1 MATKL
6 LQIARK
12 VVDGLIWVSVGL
24 AALGLIFE
32 VIVIVIDVMGRAA
45 GRPLYG
51 SLDLITMGFVIIVFG
66 AMSLCDRRGGHV
78 SVDLFEPFLPP
89 VLNRGINAFS
99 ALLGAVI
106 FFALAWAV
114 YDSSRISIMLNLS
127 TNLLELPKAWFQYLL
142 CFFAVTTGLAM
153 LLRSVEISVMNVDV
167 RHQGED
173 VDHV

>member
-1 MATKL
+1 MVDEFFFFASAPVVFPASANRLNTQMVAWARSPCKSMPSATTED
-6 LQIARK
+6 
-12 VVDGLIWVSVGL
+12 VVDDVS
-24 AALGLIFE
+24 ATAI
-32 VIVIVIDVMGRAA
+32 
-45 GRPLYG
+45 
-51 SLDLITMGFVIIVFG
+51 LDKDSKKETI
-66 AMSLCDRRGGHV
+66 
-78 SVDLFEPFLPP
+78 
-89 VLNRGINAFS
+89 FS

>member
-1 MATKL
+1 
-6 LQIARK
+6 
-12 VVDGLIWVSVGL
+12 
-24 AALGLIFE
+24 
-32 VIVIVIDVMGRAA
+32 
-45 GRPLYG
+45 
-51 SLDLITMGFVIIVFG
+51 
-66 AMSLCDRRGGHV
+66 MSLCDRRGGHV
-78 SVDLFEPFLPP
+78 SVDLFEPFLPQI
-89 VLNRGINAFS
+89 LNRSINAFS
-99 ALLGAVI
+99 AFLGAVI

-167 RHQGED
+167 RHQGGD